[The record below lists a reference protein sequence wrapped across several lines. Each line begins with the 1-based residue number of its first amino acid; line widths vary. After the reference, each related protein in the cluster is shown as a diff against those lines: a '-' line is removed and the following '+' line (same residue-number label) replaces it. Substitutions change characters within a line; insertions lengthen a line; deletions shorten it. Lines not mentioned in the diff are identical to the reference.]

1 MIKLGSL
8 NLAVKDL
15 DAAATFYS
23 KLFGFSELTQH
34 RAEHFRVLDA
44 NSVLLGLNDSVMAAD
59 YGGVTSGGVIL
70 SFDVET
76 RAEVEQLS
84 AAAIALGATL
94 KVPTRDTFFGAT
106 EARLSDLDGHTFRIM
121 TWTQSPK

>member
-1 MIKLGSL
+1 MTRLGSL

-15 DAAATFYS
+15 DAAAAFYS
-23 KLFGFSELTQH
+23 QLFGFPELTQH

-44 NSVLLGLNDSVMAAD
+44 NNVLLGFNDAAMAAD

-76 RAEVEQLS
+76 RTEVERLS
-84 AAAIALGATL
+84 AAAVALGATL
-94 KVPTRDTFFGAT
+94 KVPTRDTFFGSI
-106 EARLSDLDGHTFRIM
+106 EARLADLDGHTFRVM
-121 TWTQSPK
+121 AWTHPPK